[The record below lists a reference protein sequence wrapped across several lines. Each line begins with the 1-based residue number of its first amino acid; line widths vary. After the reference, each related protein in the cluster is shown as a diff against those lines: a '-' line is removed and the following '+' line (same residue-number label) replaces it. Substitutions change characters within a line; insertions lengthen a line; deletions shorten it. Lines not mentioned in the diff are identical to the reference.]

1 MQVGLCYGRKMEV
14 MVVVKSGRV
23 ADRLSVTSSLCA
35 GSDGGAGTVPG
46 AQRRPD

>member
-1 MQVGLCYGRKMEV
+1 MQVGLCYGRKMSGW
-14 MVVVKSGRV
+14 VV
-23 ADRLSVTSSLCA
+23 DRLCVTSSLCA